1 MKLAAELRFKTYVLL
16 AMLICFG
23 PVGDLLMSKGMR
35 RIGTAPSWAPS
46 ALLHHGFLIF
56 TSPIMWLG
64 TLSLI
69 GFFISYTTVLSWAD
83 YSYIQPVSALNYG
96 IVAVLGKFI
105 LAETVT
111 PMRWAGIVV
120 VCAGVLIIGYT
131 PPRTTEPIL
140 EAEPGTTQTER
151 ETETAD
157 VV

>member
-1 MKLAAELRFKTYVLL
+1 MKLAAELRLKTYILL

-35 RIGTAPSWAPS
+35 RIGTAASWAS
-46 ALLHHGFLIF
+46 ATLLHHGFLIF
-56 TSPIMWLG
+56 TSPMIWFG

-83 YSYIQPVSALNYG
+83 YSYIQPASALTYG

-105 LAETVT
+105 LAETIT
-111 PMRWAGIVV
+111 PVRCAGIVI

-131 PPRTTEPIL
+131 PPRTTEGL
-140 EAEPGTTQTER
+140 EAEPPPIEE

>member
-1 MKLAAELRFKTYVLL
+1 MKLAAELRLKTYILL

-35 RIGTAPSWAPS
+35 GIGTAASWAPS
-46 ALLHHGFLIF
+46 ALLHHGFLIL
-56 TSPIMWLG
+56 TSPMIWLG
-64 TLSLI
+64 TFFLI

-96 IVAVLGKFI
+96 IVAVLGRLI

-111 PMRWAGIVV
+111 PLRWAGIVV

-131 PPRTTEPIL
+131 PPRTTEGL
-140 EAEPGTTQTER
+140 EAEPPPIEE

>member
-1 MKLAAELRFKTYVLL
+1 MKLAAELRLKTYILL

-35 RIGTAPSWAPS
+35 RIGTAASWAPS

-56 TSPIMWLG
+56 TSPMIWLG
-64 TLSLI
+64 TFFLI

-96 IVAVLGKFI
+96 IVAVLGRLI

-120 VCAGVLIIGYT
+120 VSAGVLIIGYT
-131 PPRTTEPIL
+131 PPRTTEPL
-140 EAEPGTTQTER
+140 EVEPPAIE
-151 ETETAD
+151 EATETAD

>member
-1 MKLAAELRFKTYVLL
+1 MKLAAELRLKTYILL

-35 RIGTAPSWAPS
+35 RIGTAASWAPS

-56 TSPIMWLG
+56 TSPMIWLG
-64 TLSLI
+64 TFFLI

-96 IVAVLGKFI
+96 IVAVLGRLV

-131 PPRTTEPIL
+131 PPRTTEPL
-140 EAEPGTTQTER
+140 EAEPPTIEE
-151 ETETAD
+151 ETETVD

>member
-1 MKLAAELRFKTYVLL
+1 MKLAAELRLKTYILL

-35 RIGTAPSWAPS
+35 RIGTASSWAPS
-46 ALLHHGFLIF
+46 ALLHHGFLIL
-56 TSPIMWLG
+56 TSPMIWLG
-64 TLSLI
+64 TFFLI

-96 IVAVLGKFI
+96 IVAVLGRLI

-131 PPRTTEPIL
+131 PPRTTEPL
-140 EAEPGTTQTER
+140 EAEPPAIEE